1 MEIGNLISKYDS
13 QNQFEV
19 LINSY
24 KQIEN
29 TWKNKIELESKLS
42 ENLNNI
48 IVCGMGGSAISGDLL
63 ADFLGNEIQIPI
75 IVNRDYTLP
84 EFANDKSIVIISSYS
99 GNTEETLSC
108 FDEAIEKKCKIIA
121 ISTSGQV
128 KELAK
133 QNKIP
138 WVMLEKGFQPRYA
151 LGTSFFTLIRIL
163 QELKLIPSQ
172 DKIVKEII
180 AVWKKSGTEYSNNK
194 NEAIKYAEELIGFIP
209 VIYSSE
215 EFRSVAYRL
224 KCQFN
229 ENSKLHAFHNTI
241 PELNHNEII
250 GWETVLEKQ
259 FNAKLLFILDEEYH
273 PQVMRRFEIT
283 KDLIQKKGIEI
294 IALKSNEKNVKVRIM
309 DLIYLGD
316 WITFYLAVLRGYDP
330 SEIDYINYLKEH
342 LT

>member
-1 MEIGNLISKYDS
+1 MNIEKLISKYDTK
-13 QNQFEV
+13 NQFDV

-29 TWKNKIELESKLS
+29 AWKNKIELESKLS
-42 ENLNNI
+42 KNLNNI
-48 IVCGMGGSAISGDLL
+48 IICGMGGSAISGDLL
-63 ADFLGNEIQIPI
+63 TSYLKHEPKFPLL
-75 IVNRDYTLP
+75 VNRGYELP

-108 FDEAIEKKCKIIA
+108 FDKAIGKKCKIVA
-121 ISTSGQV
+121 LSTGGQV
-128 KELAK
+128 KDFAQ

-151 LGTSFFTLIRIL
+151 LGTSFFTLIKIM

-172 DKIVKEII
+172 DKVVEEII
-180 AVWKKSGTEYSNNK
+180 TVWKKNGTEYSNNK
-194 NEAIKYAEELIGFIP
+194 NEALRYAEELIGYIP

-283 KDLIQKKGIEI
+283 KDLIQKKGIGI

-316 WITFYLAVLRGYDP
+316 WITFYLAVLRGYNP